1 MVLLRWLLL
10 TLIFFELVFNLDARS
25 CPKGHRVVTRKP
37 GCELCPNGFFQP
49 IPNLSKTC
57 RLCTKC
63 DDESGS
69 FVKVDC
75 TRETDRIC
83 QCLKGFVFSDSDSS
97 TCKCNEGYG
106 KRHKE
111 CSECEDGYF
120 SNQINSPCRKWKKCS
135 AGVNITGTTTSDVV
149 CNDESKTYVTTTS
162 TGHLASLITHVTK
175 KRSHKGAEI
184 QKEDTTRNPLSVTS
198 APVQRI
204 PPEQKVKPPTPSNT
218 GSYIGI
224 ILCLFLIG
232 LLALPAV
239 VICKMYIT
247 PCRQRKPA
255 VRTQDSLCR
264 TPVEETV
271 CPLSNSIQES
281 PDEKQA
287 TSQLIL

>member
-25 CPKGHRVVTRKP
+25 CPKGHRVVTR
-37 GCELCPNGFFQP
+37 GCELCPDKFYQP
-49 IPNLSKTC
+49 DTNPSKTC
-57 RLCTKC
+57 RLCTHC
-63 DDESGS
+63 DENSGS
-69 FVKVDC
+69 FVKVEC
-75 TRETDRIC
+75 TRETNRIC
-83 QCLKGFVFSDSDSS
+83 QCLKGFVASDSDSS
-97 TCKCNEGYG
+97 TCKCDIGYG
-106 KRHKE
+106 KNQKE
-111 CSECEDGYF
+111 CLKCEDGYF
-120 SNQINSPCRKWKKCS
+120 SNRINSPCRKWKKCS

-149 CNDESKTYVTTTS
+149 CNDKSKTYVTTASAGLLT
-162 TGHLASLITHVTK
+162 SLITRVTK
-175 KRSHKGAEI
+175 ERSHKGAEI
-184 QKEDTTRNPLSVTS
+184 RKEDTTRNPLSVTS

-204 PPEQKVKPPTPSNT
+204 PPELKVKPPTPSNT
-218 GSYIGI
+218 SSYIGI
-224 ILCLFLIG
+224 ILFLFLIG

-281 PDEKQA
+281 PDEKLA